1 MIMKKNRQK
10 RVEEIYPLTPLQQ
23 GLMFHTMFAPGS
35 GFYIVQFRLVLQEL
49 NKPAFK
55 RAWQQV
61 IDRHQILRTAFVSEG
76 VNELLQVVLSKVA
89 LNWRE
94 EDWRVFSPPEMDQ
107 KLQEYLQWD
116 RTTDFDLRQAPLMRF
131 ALMQIADDEYHFVW
145 SHHHLLLDGWSVPL
159 LIKEVAAFYA
169 ANCKGETLELPKPR
183 AYRDYIA
190 WLDKQ
195 DEGAAESFWR

>member
-1 MIMKKNRQK
+1 MVEPTANAGGLNFVQVRLLIMKKNRQK

-49 NKPAFK
+49 NKAAFK

-94 EDWRVFSPPEMDQ
+94 EDWRVFSPPEIDQ

-116 RTTDFDLRQAPLMRF
+116 
-131 ALMQIADDEYHFVW
+131 
-145 SHHHLLLDGWSVPL
+145 
-159 LIKEVAAFYA
+159 
-169 ANCKGETLELPKPR
+169 
-183 AYRDYIA
+183 
-190 WLDKQ
+190 
-195 DEGAAESFWR
+195 